1 MYRVYWT
8 GVQSQYSDLTSDIH
22 FCSHFTHTDPTYII
36 MVFLTANRP
45 KDCQVLYE
53 NGTKCSGEY
62 TIYVGPF
69 RKPVNVYCEM
79 NNVAK
84 TGCTVS
90 VTQLKVKSNTHF
102 KNQ

>member
-1 MYRVYWT
+1 M
-8 GVQSQYSDLTSDIH
+8 
-22 FCSHFTHTDPTYII
+22 F
-36 MVFLTANRP
+36 FLTANRP

-53 NGTKCSGEY
+53 SGNKCSGEY

-79 NNVAK
+79 NTVAK

-90 VTQLKVKSNTHF
+90 VTQLKVKSNTQF
-102 KNQ
+102 